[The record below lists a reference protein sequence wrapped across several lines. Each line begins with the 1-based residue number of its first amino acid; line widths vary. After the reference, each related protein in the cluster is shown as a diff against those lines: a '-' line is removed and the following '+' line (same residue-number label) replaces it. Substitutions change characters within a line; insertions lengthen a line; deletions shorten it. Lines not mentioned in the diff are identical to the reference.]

1 LPQWHGNL
9 KKKKPSGGRKKM
21 MRGKRAYEMG
31 SAPAATTVGDQ
42 KPRKRRGRGGTHK
55 MALLTSNVV
64 NVTDPATGKSEKT
77 QIQRVLKNS
86 ANVDYE
92 RRGVITKGS
101 IVLTALGQAR
111 VVSRPGQDGV
121 VNAILTQKTQ

>member
-1 LPQWHGNL
+1 
-9 KKKKPSGGRKKM
+9 
-21 MRGKRAYEMG
+21 
-31 SAPAATTVGDQ
+31 
-42 KPRKRRGRGGTHK
+42 

-121 VNAILTQKTQ
+121 VNAILTQKAQ